1 MSFKEFIKERRKGR
15 LGPVDLSHYPEWKQ
29 IMDSYPFIHDYCNP
43 MDAKGIHI
51 IMSKTA
57 FGKTK
62 CAALYFDYIINNSG
76 THYCEFSYIKIGK
89 TEESCLRK
97 RLGTAYSC
105 EFKKITSAMVK
116 PHTCAFGGGNGMMT
130 WEHCPPYTFAKIK
143 SVFSSRYGGDLSLAR
158 QLVAVRDV
166 GWHFPEDI
174 SRAFKDYHNRV
185 ASLKPCT
192 KEINQSMSI
201 VMRKKHDCL
210 CELRQF

>member
-51 IMSKTA
+51 IMRKTA

-143 SVFSSRYGGDLSLAR
+143 SVFSSRYCKTHR
-158 QLVAVRDV
+158 
-166 GWHFPEDI
+166 FYYI
-174 SRAFKDYHNRV
+174 SNSRGFIMFVIILDATIEENQRFFNIF
-185 ASLKPCT
+185 T
-192 KEINQSMSI
+192 KI
-201 VMRKKHDCL
+201 KT
-210 CELRQF
+210 